1 MNNKNEPKVN
11 IFRSKIIIIG
21 DANVGKTSLLLRYCN
36 NDYKDVYDATTAVD
50 IKKKLVNIEDS
61 SMTLHIWDT
70 AGSEKYQSLIR
81 LYYRDAM
88 GILLTYDVTSLTS
101 FQNLDNWMKDINGF
115 APSHAQRV
123 LVGLKCDD
131 EAYRAV
137 SRSEGETVAEY
148 FKMPFIE
155 VSSKENI
162 NVEKVF
168 ELIARKIKL
177 SIEESDTEMLKDFV
191 CVNGDQ
197 LKLQDSTTPK
207 KKWSE
212 CKKNKCF

>member
-101 FQNLDNWMKDINGF
+101 FQNLDNWMKDING
-115 APSHAQRV
+115 
-123 LVGLKCDD
+123 
-131 EAYRAV
+131 
-137 SRSEGETVAEY
+137 VAEY